1 MHRRTIVVLFLCLAA
16 MISFVAYWRP
26 DKDQTW
32 GSSRE
37 AAVRAKNSGDPEAD
51 VEQSS
56 EGSGKVRQRET
67 RPKPSDDEIISVLS
81 TPFPEP
87 VGFPAQSL
95 EERIKALNEL
105 LRRSGPPAN
114 RVRVEIHKRTE
125 DAGVM
130 EWKLPA
136 LEPQEKL
143 SDIME
148 KSARELKIR
157 YRVFEGRLEFV
168 AVG

>member
-1 MHRRTIVVLFLCLAA
+1 MHRRATVVLFLCLAA
-16 MISFVAYWRP
+16 LSLFVAYWRP
-26 DKDQTW
+26 GRDQTS
-32 GSSRE
+32 GSARE
-37 AAVRAKNSGDPEAD
+37 VAIPVESSGDPEAGAK
-51 VEQSS
+51 QSP

-67 RPKPSDDEIISVLS
+67 LPKLSDDELISILA

-136 LEPQEKL
+136 LEPQERL

-148 KSARELKIR
+148 KSATELKIR